1 MNILFGEKSIIRVQP
16 YIAILKFHIQTLP
29 RSLRA
34 PGDLRWIRS
43 EASAP
48 CLMTQAVL
56 PGCGA
61 QRPLLLLFKGDSSA
75 AAAQV
80 DDGSRPKMQQSPK
93 HLRDRGNPQR
103 LHPSRCTWSHLIASR
118 SRAQEGATT
127 GEISI
132 SLPACLTPNGSL
144 GEFMSD
150 AKCVF
155 VPDSNGRSSLHFR
168 FILRPLAAFYEKWL
182 YSV

>member
-1 MNILFGEKSIIRVQP
+1 M
-16 YIAILKFHIQTLP
+16 
-29 RSLRA
+29 
-34 PGDLRWIRS
+34 
-43 EASAP
+43 
-48 CLMTQAVL
+48 
-56 PGCGA
+56 
-61 QRPLLLLFKGDSSA
+61 
-75 AAAQV
+75 
-80 DDGSRPKMQQSPK
+80 DDGSRPKMQQSAK
-93 HLRDRGNPQR
+93 HLRDRGNSQR
-103 LHPSRCTWSHLIASR
+103 LHPSHCTWSHLIASR

-182 YSV
+182 YSVWTNFPLEFYYWNHPNKSPLILNPTCFKSRGKAVKSSLENTYMKYSCALETMTSY